1 MVSLKKIFAAVII
14 FGFFCSAVALVPGS
28 VYAKKSKAVRM
39 LVAGGNEGAPENS
52 AEVMGLNMY
61 LGALDY
67 RMRTFHVL
75 KGKYHLQ
82 WVSTLFDNA
91 NECLTGVASG
101 AGEMTFSGPH
111 YLEQLDPGW
120 KAVEAPG
127 VFDNWDHFMRTI
139 NTEAWKALEDK
150 MAKEKGVRI
159 VKWMANIGDWYLFTN
174 KGPIRTMADLS
185 GQKIRFAGGEAF
197 ANALKNMGTTPIS
210 LPYTEVVT
218 GLQTHM
224 IDGLLTDYLAA
235 YYFYSLPRYTKY
247 AVSVVWAIQPICIV
261 VNNQW
266 WESMPANERTAIKDV
281 FDRIDTSQYFDGVQ
295 KYIEGGWNA
304 NPKTELIRLSDEESR
319 KWKAAMKKGSQNVLD
334 SIDPSLAKA
343 IEASR

>member
-1 MVSLKKIFAAVII
+1 MTRLQRAISTLFII
-14 FGFFCSAVALVPGS
+14 VLCGSILFLVPGS
-28 VYAKKSKAVRM
+28 AFARAKTVK
-39 LVAGGNEGAPENS
+39 LLLAGGNEGAPENS
-52 AEVMGLNMY
+52 AEIMGLNMY

-75 KGKYHLQ
+75 KGKYRLK
-82 WVSTLFDNA
+82 WVTTLFDNA

-127 VFDNWDHFMRTI
+127 VFDNWAHFMRVMGTP
-139 NTEAWKALEDK
+139 AWQALHEK
-150 MAKEKGVRI
+150 MAKEKNIRI
-159 VKWMANIGDWYLFTN
+159 IKWMANIGDWYLYTN
-174 KGPIRTMADLS
+174 KGPIRSMADLS

-218 GLQTHM
+218 GLQTNM

-235 YYFYSLPRYTKY
+235 YYFFNLPRYTKY
-247 AVSVVWAIQPICIV
+247 AVDVVWAIQPICFV
-261 VNNQW
+261 VNNGW
-266 WESMPANERTAIKDV
+266 WESLPDKERTAMKDV

-295 KYIEGGWNA
+295 KYIAGGWDA
-304 NPKTELIRLSDEESR
+304 NPKTELITLSEAESR
-319 KWKAAMKKGSQNVLD
+319 KWKAAMRKGSQGVLN
-334 SIDPSLAKA
+334 SIDAELAKA
-343 IEASR
+343 IDASR